1 MSCLLQIIDECDY
14 GINDC
19 NDTEECI
26 YSVGALFIRIHWRW
40 PDLYWLV
47 NLQVWNYFSCLLQ
60 ILMNVKLV
68 CSSYYTFW
76 SAVAGLQGRHP
87 RACSARGQGLVNCNS
102 TTKRCNN

>member
-14 GINDC
+14 GIDDC

-26 YSVGALFIRIHWRW
+26 YSVRALFIRIHWRW

-60 ILMNVKLV
+60 ILMSVNLV
-68 CSSYYTFW
+68 FTTVMKALKCKTFG
-76 SAVAGLQGRHP
+76 A
-87 RACSARGQGLVNCNS
+87 NC
-102 TTKRCNN
+102 